1 MKPKIVYYKD
11 ELHDDFAGNNI
22 KTKALP
28 EKFRYVHRNLFWLI
42 AEFLL
47 YRVIATPIVWLI
59 AKIGFG
65 LRFENRK
72 ALKKLRGTGY
82 YMYGNHTQA
91 MMDAY
96 IPALAAFPQRAH
108 ILTGPDAFSIP
119 GISHIVQMLGG
130 MPLSDNLARFRE
142 MMEALELRVKQKR
155 VIGIYPEAHIWPWYT
170 GIRPFADASFS
181 YPVKQNLPVVAFVTT
196 YRKRKIF
203 KNLWPCITV
212 TFSEPFFPDPALS
225 NAKARRVLRDQAYGF
240 MCERA
245 ARADNYVYREY
256 RKIEE
261 NGSSASCESV
271 CS

>member
-1 MKPKIVYYKD
+1 MKPKIIYYRD

-22 KTKALP
+22 KTKTLP
-28 EKFRYVHRNLFWLI
+28 EKFRYVHRNPLWLL

-59 AKIGFG
+59 SKVFFG

-72 ALKKLRGTGY
+72 ALKKLRETGY

-119 GISHIVQMLGG
+119 GIRSLVQMLGG
-130 MPLSDNLARFRE
+130 MPLSDNLARFRQ
-142 MMEALELRVKQKR
+142 MMEALELHMKQKR
-155 VIGIYPEAHIWPWYT
+155 AVAIYPEAHIWPWYT
-170 GIRPFADASFS
+170 GIRPFVDASFS
-181 YPVKQNLPVVAFVTT
+181 YPVKQNMPVVAFVTT
-196 YRKRKIF
+196 YRKRKVF
-203 KNLWPCITV
+203 KKLWPCITV
-212 TFSEPFFPDPALS
+212 TFSEPFYPDPALS
-225 NAKARRVLRDQAYGF
+225 AAKARKALRDRAYRF

-245 ARADNYVYREY
+245 ARPDNYVYLEY
-256 RKIEE
+256 RK
-261 NGSSASCESV
+261 A
-271 CS
+271 

>member
-28 EKFRYVHRNLFWLI
+28 EKFRYVHRNPFWLI

-130 MPLSDNLARFRE
+130 HLSGGPHLA
-142 MMEALELRVKQKR
+142 LV
-155 VIGIYPEAHIWPWYT
+155 
-170 GIRPFADASFS
+170 
-181 YPVKQNLPVVAFVTT
+181 
-196 YRKRKIF
+196 YR
-203 KNLWPCITV
+203 
-212 TFSEPFFPDPALS
+212 DPAICRRKLLVPGE
-225 NAKARRVLRDQAYGF
+225 AKPAGRCLRHHLP
-240 MCERA
+240 ET
-245 ARADNYVYREY
+245 
-256 RKIEE
+256 E
-261 NGSSASCESV
+261 NL
-271 CS
+271 